1 MAFDVAVNIWGF
13 GEEATEIKN
22 QFTPDMPEQEKL
34 KIMARY
40 GAESSKPRRE
50 AIANGTG
57 FVNKAFVDLDN
68 DFGLSNKFFR

>member
-1 MAFDVAVNIWGF
+1 
-13 GEEATEIKN
+13 
-22 QFTPDMPEQEKL
+22 
-34 KIMARY
+34 MARY

-57 FVNKAFVDLDN
+57 IVYDPDNPVDLDN